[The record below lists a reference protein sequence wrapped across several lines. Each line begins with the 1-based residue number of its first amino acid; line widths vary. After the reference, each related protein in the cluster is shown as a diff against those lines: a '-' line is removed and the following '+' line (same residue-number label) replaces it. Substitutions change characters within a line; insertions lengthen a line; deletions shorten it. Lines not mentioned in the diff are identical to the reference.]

1 MSLFKVE
8 KVIDG
13 NTIVV
18 NPNWTLGSK
27 SGNEI
32 IVRGF
37 TPMFSKEVSKKWND
51 ADENKL
57 ANELAKKRLEFLLID
72 KFVELKTRPTE
83 TSDCIDEEGK
93 GKFRIYLDDVDISYY
108 FPDFN

>member
-1 MSLFKVE
+1 MFKVE

-18 NPNWTLGSK
+18 NPNWNFANTT
-27 SGNEI
+27 GNEI
-32 IVRGF
+32 VVRGY

-51 ADENKL
+51 ADENKI

-72 KFVELKTRPTE
+72 KFVELKTRQNE
-83 TSDCIDEEGK
+83 TGDCIDK
-93 GKFRIYLDDVDISYY
+93 GKMRCRVYLDDVDISNY